1 MSSYENDYQ
10 KEKEINNWQPNL
22 NGGRHVRMIDLASG
36 ISQPANDVGSIIHVI
51 SGSDVD
57 NHIDGRLERNV
68 C

>member
-1 MSSYENDYQ
+1 MPGWL
-10 KEKEINNWQPNL
+10 IWPP
-22 NGGRHVRMIDLASG
+22 V
-36 ISQPANDVGSIIHVI
+36 SQPANDVGSIIHVI